1 MNNINEGLTKISDQ
15 TLMILD
21 DDDVFRNRL
30 ITAMKRK
37 GFDAYGASSVKEAK
51 LLLREKS
58 PKYAV
63 IDLRLNDGNG
73 LEIVSIL
80 SGSRSDSKIVMPVS
94 YTHLTLPTRLPV

>member
-51 LLLREKS
+51 L
-58 PKYAV
+58 
-63 IDLRLNDGNG
+63 
-73 LEIVSIL
+73 
-80 SGSRSDSKIVMPVS
+80 
-94 YTHLTLPTRLPV
+94 

>member
-1 MNNINEGLTKISDQ
+1 MNNTIEGSTRIQDQ

-37 GFDAYGASSVKEAK
+37 GFDAYGAASVKEAK

-58 PKYAV
+58 
-63 IDLRLNDGNG
+63 
-73 LEIVSIL
+73 L
-80 SGSRSDSKIVMPVS
+80 SLI
-94 YTHLTLPTRLPV
+94 HI